1 MKMLFNQRVS
11 SGGYCILRY
20 IQSLMS
26 HDYHHIRNRAVF
38 NLGPD
43 NIISDRV
50 CFEILSTQ
58 FLLQNL
64 R

>member
-1 MKMLFNQRVS
+1 MKMLFNQGVS

-20 IQSLMS
+20 IKSLMS
-26 HDYHHIRNRAVF
+26 HGYHHIRNHAVF

-43 NIISDRV
+43 YIISDRV